1 MIPIMSQQVEFETP
15 ENVSVSYEA
24 AGLGS
29 RFSAWII
36 DFIILCL
43 ILTVVFFMLVILI
56 AVDHTFAREI
66 EQLLGGS
73 RGSREPGQAE
83 MVLVGLMTAIAG
95 LSTFLYFGFSEL
107 VMGGRTLGKRML
119 KLRVVKSNGFALDAG
134 SILMRNIFRIIDN
147 IPLLWIVPF
156 VSKKSQRLG
165 DMVAGTILVSDQQAK
180 LGGLRDRLLDR
191 DPAEAVFRFDPGMLK
206 LARPQD
212 VEAIERILERWHQ
225 LDPATREQK
234 LSGLLQT
241 VVEPLSR
248 RLSMEAPDATQRV
261 RFLEDFLAAEYRR
274 QYRHLG

>member
-1 MIPIMSQQVEFETP
+1 MDQQVEFETP
-15 ENVSVSYEA
+15 ENVSVSYQA

-29 RFSAWII
+29 RFSAWVV
-36 DFIILCL
+36 DFIILFL
-43 ILTVVFFMLVILI
+43 ILFLLI
-56 AVDHTFAREI
+56 IMGIVLMAVDHTFTREV
-66 EQLLGGS
+66 EELMGGPS
-73 RGSREPGQAE
+73 SGRDAGHAE
-83 MVLVGLMTAIAG
+83 MILTGVGIFIFG
-95 LSTFLYFGFSEL
+95 FSTFLYFGFSEF
-107 VMGGRTLGKRML
+107 VMGGQTLGKRML

-191 DPAEAVFRFDPGMLK
+191 DPTEAVFRFDPGMLK

-212 VEAIERILERWHQ
+212 VEAVERILERWHQ
-225 LDPATREQK
+225 LDPASRERNLGK
-234 LSGLLQT
+234 LLQT
-241 VVEPLSR
+241 VAEPLSR
-248 RLSMEAPDATQRV
+248 RMGMEAPDVTQRA

>member
-1 MIPIMSQQVEFETP
+1 MNQQVEFETP

-29 RFSAWII
+29 RFSAWVI
-36 DFIILCL
+36 DFIILIL
-43 ILTVVFFMLVILI
+43 ILVLVFFMFMILM
-56 AVDHTFAREI
+56 AVDYTFAQEI
-66 EQLLGGS
+66 EKLLGGAKNM
-73 RGSREPGQAE
+73 REPGQAE
-83 MVLVGLMTAIAG
+83 MVMLGLMTAIAG
-95 LSTFLYFGFSEL
+95 LSTFLYFGFSEF
-107 VMGGRTLGKRML
+107 VMGGQTLGKRML
-119 KLRVVKSNGFALDAG
+119 KLRVVKSNGFALDGG

-156 VSKKSQRLG
+156 VSKRSQRLG

-180 LGGLRDRLLDR
+180 LGGLRDTLLDR
-191 DPAEAVFRFDPGMLK
+191 DPTEAVFRFDPGMLK

-212 VEAIERILERWHQ
+212 VEAIERILDRWHQ
-225 LDPATREQK
+225 LEPTKRERV
-234 LSGLLQT
+234 LGGLLQT

-248 RLSMEAPDATQRV
+248 RMGMEAPDATQRV

>member
-1 MIPIMSQQVEFETP
+1 MSQQVEFETP

-66 EQLLGGS
+66 EQLLGGG

>member
-1 MIPIMSQQVEFETP
+1 MNQQVEFETP

-29 RFSAWII
+29 RFSAWVI
-36 DFIILCL
+36 DFVILSL
-43 ILTVVFFMLVILI
+43 ILIVVFFMIVILL
-56 AVDHTFAREI
+56 AVDHSFAREL
-66 EQLLGGS
+66 ENLLGGGRS
-73 RGSREPGQAE
+73 TREPGQAE
-83 MVLVGLMTAIAG
+83 MIVMGVMTSVAG

-107 VMGGRTLGKRML
+107 VMGGQTLGKRML

-225 LDPATREQK
+225 LDPQKRELT
-234 LSGLLQT
+234 LSKLLQT

-248 RLSMEAPDATQRV
+248 RMSMEAPDASQRV